1 MNTLPPMTSR
11 RLPRSAPMT
20 FPPSGRSRHGK
31 LFGLP
36 WLLALGLGLGGVAHA
51 DEPPSADLIA
61 AAAARGREWLVAA
74 QADDGSW
81 GSAAF
86 RGSVAVTSQAMMALI
101 AGGSTPASG
110 EHAAAVA
117 RGVDYCLACAG
128 ADGLIAGREQAAHGP
143 MYGHAYATLV
153 LAEVYGE
160 SEHDDQIAAVLAR
173 AHDLIVG
180 TQNDDGGW
188 RYQPRRADAD
198 VSVTAAVVIA
208 LRGLHNSGFAVS
220 ADCVDRA
227 VAFLERLQN
236 DDGGFRYLVAS
247 GPSASPRTA
256 AALVALLA
264 ADRTGPSVDRGFAW
278 LADHPIALERGDGYA
293 MYGLA
298 QAAAAHWLRGDA
310 SWEAWRVSVVGPLLD
325 AQRHDGAWP
334 DPSCPEYGTSA
345 ALTVL
350 QMADGLSP
358 LFQRTA
364 RDDEDP
370 TE

>member
-1 MNTLPPMTSR
+1 
-11 RLPRSAPMT
+11 MT
-20 FPPSGRSRHGK
+20 FPPSGRSRHG
-31 LFGLP
+31 GL
-36 WLLALGLGLGGVAHA
+36 WGLTLLLVLCLGVGGAPHA
-51 DEPPSADLIA
+51 DEPPSAERVA
-61 AAAARGREWLVAA
+61 EAAARGRAWLVAA

-86 RGSVAVTSQAMMALI
+86 RGSVAVTSNAMMALI

-160 SEHDDQIAAVLAR
+160 TDHDDQIAAVLAR
-173 AHDLIVG
+173 SHDLIVG
-180 TQNDDGGW
+180 TQNEDGGW
-188 RYQPRRADAD
+188 RYQPRQADAD
-198 VSVTAAVVIA
+198 VSVTAAMVIA

-236 DDGGFRYLVAS
+236 DDGGFRYLIAP
-247 GPSASPRTA
+247 GPAASPRTA
-256 AALVALLA
+256 AALVALLTADRAGPA
-264 ADRTGPSVDRGFAW
+264 ADRGFVW
-278 LADHPIALERGDGYA
+278 LVDHPIALESGDGYA

-298 QAAAAHWLRGDA
+298 HAASAHWLRGGA
-310 SWEAWRVSVVGPLLD
+310 SWKAWHAAVIGPLLD

-350 QMADGLSP
+350 QVADGLSP
-358 LFQRTA
+358 LLQRTA

-370 TE
+370 AE

>member
-1 MNTLPPMTSR
+1 MTTL
-11 RLPRSAPMT
+11 RLPRSAPMM
-20 FPPSGRSRHGK
+20 FPPSGRSSHG
-31 LFGLP
+31 LFFGLP
-36 WLLALGLGLGGVAHA
+36 WLLVLVLGVAGAAHA

-61 AAAARGREWLVAA
+61 AAAAKGREWLVAA

-81 GSAAF
+81 GSASF

-117 RGVDYCLACAG
+117 RGVEYCLACAG

-160 SEHDDQIAAVLAR
+160 SDHDDQIAAVLER
-173 AHDLIVG
+173 AHELIVA
-180 TQNDDGGW
+180 TQNDEGGW

-198 VSVTAAVVIA
+198 VSVTAAMVSA
-208 LRGLHNSGFAVS
+208 LRGLHNSRFVVS
-220 ADCVDRA
+220 GECVDRA
-227 VAFLERLQN
+227 VALLGRLQN
-236 DDGGFRYLVAS
+236 EDGGFRYLVAS

-256 AALVALLA
+256 AALFALLA

-278 LADHPIALERGDGYA
+278 LTDHPITIERGDGYA

-310 SWEAWRVSVVGPLLD
+310 SWEAWHASVVGPLLD

-345 ALTVL
+345 ALAVL

-364 RDDEDP
+364 HDDEDRA
-370 TE
+370 E